1 MKITNLFK
9 EKKKSNKRRNIKN
22 KDGLDSEDEK
32 LIELGSHIFKNQ
44 KIKFNYTKQK
54 SPKNKKTLNDIKV
67 QKESK
72 EIDSKSTQAFSKK
85 LENILDDAKSAI
97 ENEESKEVIMKDET
111 NSKNKINNIF
121 ELSSKTKSILNQVIN
136 KKKEEKQIK
145 ISNKENDSTLLLD
158 TESKSKGKKILK
170 SQKTNNLFSKDS
182 IFGNRTTK
190 MKFENNGNYEK
201 IKRRKK
207 K

>member
-97 ENEESKEVIMKDET
+97 ENEESKEVIMKNET

-121 ELSSKTKSILNQVIN
+121 EL
-136 KKKEEKQIK
+136 
-145 ISNKENDSTLLLD
+145 
-158 TESKSKGKKILK
+158 
-170 SQKTNNLFSKDS
+170 
-182 IFGNRTTK
+182 
-190 MKFENNGNYEK
+190 
-201 IKRRKK
+201 
-207 K
+207 